1 MFEKKP
7 VSISLSPLVNPFP
20 GSYVFELGVVGLLEK
35 ISLKELPKSLLL
47 AVVVLIIIKK
57 YNNFLL

>member
-1 MFEKKP
+1 
-7 VSISLSPLVNPFP
+7 VSPLVLPLVNPAP
-20 GSYVFELGVVGLLEK
+20 GSYVFELGVVGLVEK
-35 ISLKELPKSLLL
+35 RSLKELDKSLLL